1 MIISFSLVNEL
12 FRAFHIQRWNDRIR
26 PMELIEMDKHAHK
39 MVIAYC
45 LGRYEEQKGNFVD
58 WSKLIKFGI
67 FELLRRIVIS
77 DIKSPI
83 YREIKKNKEVFAKLN
98 KYVFNELKSKI
109 HNETIINE
117 IQEYLLAE
125 EEDSLAVQI
134 LNAAHIYASY
144 WEFQIIKLS
153 NPRSYQNKII
163 EQKLLEDISTF
174 EGLDGINRLL
184 SNHNIINFIDLCSQL
199 RFQIRWAQTPRV
211 PKTSVLGHEMMVAV
225 CSYFFTRDI
234 PHCDKRIYNNFFG
247 GLFHDLPEAVT
258 RDIISPVKKSSEDL
272 DLLIK
277 NLERS
282 LAEQEI
288 FPLLDDFMIDEIK
301 YFTQEEFSN
310 KICLHGTNKSGLSF
324 EEINS
329 NYNSDEFLPFDGK
342 IIRAADHLSA
352 FLEAWNSCNYG
363 ICSVE
368 LIEAAEKIRENYRIV
383 EFGEIRFN
391 ELYDQFTRILNKY

>member
-1 MIISFSLVNEL
+1 MIISYSLVNEL

-45 LGRYEEQKGNFVD
+45 LGRYEEQKGYYVD

-83 YREIKKNKEVFAKLN
+83 YREIKKNNEVFFKLN
-98 KYVFNELKSKI
+98 KYVFNELKLKI
-109 HNETIINE
+109 QDYTILNE
-117 IQEYLLAE
+117 IEEYLLQ
-125 EEDSLAVQI
+125 EEDSLAVKI
-134 LNAAHIYASY
+134 LNASHIYASY

-163 EQKLLEDISTF
+163 ENKLLEDIATF
-174 EGLDGINRLL
+174 EDLEGIKRLL
-184 SNHNIINFIDLCSQL
+184 TNNNIINFIDLCSQL

-225 CSYFFTRDI
+225 LSYFFTRDI
-234 PHCDKRIYNNFFG
+234 PHCDKRLYDNFFG

-272 DLLIK
+272 DKLIK

-288 FPLLDDFMIDEIK
+288 FPLLDDFMLEEIK
-301 YFTQEEFSN
+301 YFIHDEFSN
-310 KICLHGTNKSGLSF
+310 KIRLNGETKTGISF
-324 EEINS
+324 DDLNS
-329 NYNSDEFLPFDGK
+329 SYNSDEFSPFDGK

-352 FLEAWNSCNYG
+352 FLEAWNSCNSG
-363 ICSVE
+363 ISSYE
-368 LIEAAEKIRENYRIV
+368 LADATEKIRENNRNI
-383 EFGEIRFN
+383 EFGKIKLKD
-391 ELYDQFTRILNKY
+391 LYEQFAYIVNTH

>member
-1 MIISFSLVNEL
+1 MIITCSLVNEL

-45 LGRYEEQKGNFVD
+45 LGRYEEQKGNTVQ
-58 WSKLIKFGI
+58 WSKLIKYGI
-67 FELLRRIVIS
+67 FELFRRIVIS

-83 YREIKKNKEVFAKLN
+83 YREIKKNKEVFFKLN
-98 KYVFNELKSKI
+98 KYVFNELKLKI
-109 HNETIINE
+109 QNDTILDE
-117 IQEYLLAE
+117 IKNYLLE
-125 EEDSLAVQI
+125 EEEISITTKI
-134 LNAAHIYASY
+134 LNAAHIYASF

-153 NPRSYQNKII
+153 NPRSYQNIII
-163 EQKLLEDISTF
+163 EKKLLEDISMF
-174 EGLDGINRLL
+174 EDLEGIKRLL
-184 SNHNIINFIDLCSQL
+184 SNHNITNFIDLCSQL

-211 PKTSVLGHEMMVAV
+211 PKTSVLGHQMIVAV

-234 PHCDKRIYNNFFG
+234 PNCDKRIYNNFFG

-258 RDIISPVKKSSEDL
+258 RDIISPVKKSSQEL
-272 DLLIK
+272 DKLIK
-277 NLERS
+277 SLERS

-288 FPLLDDFMIDEIK
+288 FPLVDDFMLDELK

-310 KICLHGTNKSGLSF
+310 KIKTNGVIKTGITF
-324 EEINS
+324 EEMNLKF
-329 NYNSDEFLPFDGK
+329 NSDEFKPYDGK

-352 FLEAWNSCNYG
+352 FLEAWNSCTSG

-368 LIEAAEKIRENYRIV
+368 LVAAAEKIREKYRDV
-383 EFGEIRFN
+383 EFENIKFN
-391 ELYDQFTRILNKY
+391 ELYEKFNKI